1 MTMSSHLPYPIY
13 HFTLISHLSFT
24 NGQLL
29 NAKLLKIDNV
39 TDKEALYAKTKLA
52 SLKNKSQPGL
62 KLYNCKLIIASGER
76 H

>member
-1 MTMSSHLPYPIY
+1 MNFALYISQFTLNLHLPI
-13 HFTLISHLSFT
+13 
-24 NGQLL
+24 NNWKLL